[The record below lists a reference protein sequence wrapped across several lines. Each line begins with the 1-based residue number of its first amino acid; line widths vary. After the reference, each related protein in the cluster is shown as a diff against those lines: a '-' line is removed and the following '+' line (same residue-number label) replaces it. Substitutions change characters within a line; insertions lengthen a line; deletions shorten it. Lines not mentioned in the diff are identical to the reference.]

1 MMPMWE
7 RLRNWILDVKC
18 RERNVDNMKWL
29 ELGATTLSYAT
40 KLTGSKL
47 AKKSDNTQLFYIMC
61 YVALFIMATE
71 KEVRKLQV
79 GDKIK
84 WFSDSDE
91 EAEIIKSIIF
101 DNPEDLK
108 NRFNDRV
115 TINGLHWGFAN
126 ITIVECAANAT

>member
-1 MMPMWE
+1 MITTTCI
-7 RLRNWILDVKC
+7 NWFVNSASIDA
-18 RERNVDNMKWL
+18 NVDNMKWL
-29 ELGATTLSYAT
+29 GFGATNLSNAT
-40 KLTGSKL
+40 KITGSKL